1 MRIAPKLAHGL
12 ICMALGVVCVAGAGG
27 CDLSGD
33 GSTSSNVDI
42 VADAASNAGVAR
54 EDVAI
59 VVEGTV
65 FTQDQVDEFVMQLR
79 ATNGLSD
86 EADYQAYLEGSG
98 LTEWDV
104 RKSVMR
110 QVIRSVLILKDA
122 QAQGIAVDDDTVRS
136 RIDQLESRYPSHE
149 AWLRA
154 LSASGYTEESY
165 YTSVLVDVVS
175 RQLQDK
181 MIPEPKLTDE
191 QIQQYAVLVAPT
203 LAGRRS
209 SHILFSKDDY
219 ATATEVYQRLL
230 DGEDFAEMAREY
242 SIDGTGA
249 NGGDMGWDSQV
260 ALTSEYQEALDKLE
274 PGEMSPIVKSQF
286 GYHIILCTEKYEPTY
301 LEDGSI
307 DLSTIPSDLMEI
319 IQTSM
324 KDSLSNQMF
333 ETYVS
338 NLEATAALAVF
349 DEDATQVPP
358 EEIGLATQ
366 VVPIEE
372 DSQIDD
378 AVENAEDAVDAIV
391 TEPSQ
396 SDDQTV
402 PSPSTI
408 GSVVDDGLPAAE
420 NSGLE

>member
-1 MRIAPKLAHGL
+1 
-12 ICMALGVVCVAGAGG
+12 
-27 CDLSGD
+27 
-33 GSTSSNVDI
+33 
-42 VADAASNAGVAR
+42 
-54 EDVAI
+54 
-59 VVEGTV
+59 
-65 FTQDQVDEFVMQLR
+65 
-79 ATNGLSD
+79 
-86 EADYQAYLEGSG
+86 
-98 LTEWDV
+98 
-104 RKSVMR
+104 
-110 QVIRSVLILKDA
+110 
-122 QAQGIAVDDDTVRS
+122 
-136 RIDQLESRYPSHE
+136 
-149 AWLRA
+149 
-154 LSASGYTEESY
+154 
-165 YTSVLVDVVS
+165 
-175 RQLQDK
+175 
-181 MIPEPKLTDE
+181 
-191 QIQQYAVLVAPT
+191 
-203 LAGRRS
+203 
-209 SHILFSKDDY
+209 
-219 ATATEVYQRLL
+219 
-230 DGEDFAEMAREY
+230 
-242 SIDGTGA
+242 
-249 NGGDMGWDSQV
+249 MGWDRQV

-420 NSGLE
+420 DSGLE